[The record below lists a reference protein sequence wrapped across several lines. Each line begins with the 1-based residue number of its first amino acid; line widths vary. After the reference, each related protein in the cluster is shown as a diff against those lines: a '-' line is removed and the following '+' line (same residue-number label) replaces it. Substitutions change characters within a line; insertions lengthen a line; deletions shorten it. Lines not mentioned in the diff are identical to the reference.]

1 MRQKILVLLGI
12 AVAVLAFYTFVLRPQ
27 PEIKGVSA
35 AAAAATGAKPKATNA
50 KTTATSAKAKAA
62 AAKAKA
68 VQPAPT
74 ATNTAAKPADTT
86 GALTPKVLPPET
98 WGTDPFVRDW
108 VSVNEL
114 ADLKL
119 KAVTLGG
126 EHPYALINDQIL
138 QIGDEISGKRIV
150 KIESDNVT
158 LEQGGRTFTLLLGE

>member
-1 MRQKILVLLGI
+1 LRQKILVLLGI

-35 AAAAATGAKPKATNA
+35 AAAEATTYAKAKAKA
-50 KTTATSAKAKAA
+50 PSARAKAA

-114 ADLKL
+114 ANLKL

-138 QIGDEISGKRIV
+138 QVGDVISGKRIV